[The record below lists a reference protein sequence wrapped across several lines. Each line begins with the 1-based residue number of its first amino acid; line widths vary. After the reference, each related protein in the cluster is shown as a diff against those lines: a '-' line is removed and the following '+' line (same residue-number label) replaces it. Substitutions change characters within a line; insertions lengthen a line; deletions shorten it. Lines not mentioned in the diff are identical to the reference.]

1 MRRIAIETSARFW
14 VRRGSLSLPQARRL
28 PLQSGTR
35 RAQTSCVAALVF
47 LGIGLLC
54 AIIGRILLIG
64 AAFGVSV
71 WWGLGV
77 FLPFGPLFFRLTYP
91 ELAHASR
98 MFRLATVAAVLLY
111 LICGPGLTPTAY
123 YRHKIRRTLPPPS
136 AKDPYGYAMEPSAQR
151 TKTTGPQVQLSPT
164 IAERQSANAAEFERL
179 RVWAEKLRLQKRDLL
194 HSDVEGNR
202 AYNLELSQYNVA
214 LENANA
220 EKAALAALTQKS
232 H

>member
-1 MRRIAIETSARFW
+1 MSISA
-14 VRRGSLSLPQARRL
+14 
-28 PLQSGTR
+28 GTR
-35 RAQTSCVAALVF
+35 RAQTSRVAALVF

-98 MFRLATVAAVLLY
+98 MFRLATVATVLLY
-111 LICGPGLTPTAY
+111 LICGAGLTPTAY

-136 AKDPYGYAMEPSAQR
+136 ARAYGYALEPSVQR
-151 TKTTGPQVQLSPT
+151 MKTVGNSTGPKVELSPT
-164 IAERQSANAAEFERL
+164 IADRQAANAAEFERL
-179 RVWAEKLRLQKRDLL
+179 RAWSERLRLKKRDLL
-194 HSDVEGNR
+194 HSDTEGNR
-202 AYNLELSQYNVA
+202 SYQVELAQYNAA
-214 LENANA
+214 LEKAKA
-220 EKAALAALTQKS
+220 EKAAIAALVK
-232 H
+232 